1 MVEQGSEV
9 VEINIEKHILL
20 YLFKGDITH
29 NLVVGQSCDAWEEGG
44 GEGQRAS
51 FIESTTITINFT
63 EGLHYMYLHA
73 QDTVRLCTEWL
84 NGPTILIHT

>member
-1 MVEQGSEV
+1 MGQSSEV
-9 VEINIEKHILL
+9 VKINIEKDIHDCTI

-44 GEGQRAS
+44 RGHPS
-51 FIESTTITINFT
+51 MTNFT
-63 EGLHYMYLHA
+63 EGLHYMYIHA

-84 NGPTILIHT
+84 NGPTILIHTCTIP